1 MSYDEDLV
9 IVADTDEELDEQN
22 NTSDDELDVIDVVDK
37 STSKQRQVSTR
48 RRVEDILAEKLYKE
62 MYGDIFDEF

>member
-9 IVADTDEELDEQN
+9 IVADTDEELDEQDD
-22 NTSDDELDVIDVVDK
+22 TSDSIDVIDVVDK
-37 STSKQRQVSTR
+37 TTSKQRQVSTR
-48 RRVEDILAEKLYKE
+48 RRVEDILAEKQYKE